1 MLIEK
6 INADIIAN
14 MKAKNSVDATILK
27 TLKAD
32 IQKVSIDTK
41 KDIDDTMV
49 IDVTSRTVKQF
60 NDALD
65 MYIKA
70 NQTEHITETKHRI
83 EIVSAYLPEQASEE
97 EVIAAVNEVK
107 AKVGATTKKDMG
119 NMMKE
124 LARYNILFAFLLRKL
139 LFVSPKIHMI
149 ELSYTLRDRRK
160 EPAYPEN

>member
-1 MLIEK
+1 MLIDQ
-6 INADIIAN
+6 INDAIIAN

-41 KDIDDTMV
+41 KPIDDAMV

-65 MYIKA
+65 MYVKA
-70 NQTEHITETKHRI
+70 NQTEHIAETQHRLD
-83 EIVSAYLPEQASEE
+83 VVKAYLPAQATEE

-124 LARYNILFAFLLRKL
+124 LSSMFKGKFDQKKL
-139 LFVSPKIHMI
+139 SQIVSSV
-149 ELSYTLRDRRK
+149 L
-160 EPAYPEN
+160 A

>member
-14 MKAKNSVDATILK
+14 MKAKNSIDATILK

-70 NQTEHITETKHRI
+70 NQVEHIAETKHRI
-83 EIVSAYLPEQASEE
+83 EVVSAYLPEQASEE
-97 EVIAAVNEVK
+97 EVIAAVNEIKV
-107 AKVGATTKKDMG
+107 KVGATTKKDMG

-124 LARYNILFAFLLRKL
+124 LSPMFKGKFDQKKL
-139 LFVSPKIHMI
+139 SQIVSSV
-149 ELSYTLRDRRK
+149 L
-160 EPAYPEN
+160 A

>member
-1 MLIEK
+1 MLIDQ
-6 INADIIAN
+6 INDAIIAN

-41 KDIDDTMV
+41 KTIDDAMV

-65 MYIKA
+65 MYVKA
-70 NQTEHITETKHRI
+70 NQTEHIAETQHRLD
-83 EIVSAYLPEQASEE
+83 VVKAYLPAQATEE

-124 LARYNILFAFLLRKL
+124 LSPMFKGKFDQKKL
-139 LFVSPKIHMI
+139 SQIVSSV
-149 ELSYTLRDRRK
+149 L
-160 EPAYPEN
+160 A

>member
-1 MLIEK
+1 MLIDQ
-6 INADIIAN
+6 INDAIIAN

-41 KDIDDTMV
+41 KPIDDAMV

-65 MYIKA
+65 MYVKA
-70 NQTEHITETKHRI
+70 NQAEHIAETQHRLD
-83 EIVSAYLPEQASEE
+83 VVKAYLPAQATEE

-124 LARYNILFAFLLRKL
+124 LSSMFKGKFDQKKL
-139 LFVSPKIHMI
+139 SQIVSSV
-149 ELSYTLRDRRK
+149 L
-160 EPAYPEN
+160 A